1 MPESTQDEDIAG
13 SVPVS
18 KLSDQQ
24 IQSLGRALRAM
35 AESPYDDPIDGEIKG
50 ELKKPEGLYRKFVRF
65 MNEDVSSFI
74 FRGGTEHPLK
84 IEYGSPLPQDFPTM
98 AEYPFPLLMVG

>member
-1 MPESTQDEDIAG
+1 MPESTHDEAIVG

-35 AESPYDDPIDGEIKG
+35 VESPYVDPIDGEISSKV
-50 ELKKPEGLYRKFVRF
+50 KKTEGVYRKFVRF
-65 MNEDVSSFI
+65 MNEDLSGFFVD
-74 FRGGTEHPLK
+74 P
-84 IEYGSPLPQDFPTM
+84 
-98 AEYPFPLLMVG
+98 